1 MKYRKIVEGIFLERP
16 NRFVAKVVIGGEETT
31 CHVKNT
37 GRCKELLLPNVK
49 IFLEDHI
56 DNMRSRKY
64 RYSLIGVNKGERLIN
79 MDSQSPNKVI
89 IEALTTGRLK
99 LKTMPNLKTIKGE
112 KNFGNSRFDIFV
124 EDKDGKEG
132 FVEVKGV
139 TLENNGIA
147 MFPDAPTERGVKH
160 ILELIKAKETG
171 YEAYII
177 FLIQM
182 NNIKKFIPNMKT
194 HPEFGRILF
203 AAKEKGVQLIAIDST
218 VTKNGI
224 VAGERVP
231 IDLSNA
237 SGKSSMDEGVFS

>member
-1 MKYRKIVEGIFLERP
+1 MKYRKIVEGTFLERP
-16 NRFVAKVVIGGEETT
+16 NRFVAKVLVEGEETT

-64 RYSLIGVNKGERLIN
+64 RYSLIGVSKGERLIN

-89 IEALTTGRLK
+89 IEALTTGRVK
-99 LKTMPNLKTIKGE
+99 LESMANLKIIKGE
-112 KNFGNSRFDIFV
+112 KTFENSRFDIFV
-124 EDKDGKEG
+124 EDEDGKEG

-139 TLENNGIA
+139 TLENNNVA

-160 ILELIKAKETG
+160 ILELIKAKDAG
-171 YEAYII
+171 YEAYIV

-182 NNIKKFIPNMKT
+182 TDIKSFSPNMKT
-194 HPEFGRILF
+194 HPEFGEVLF
-203 AAKEKGVQLIAIDST
+203 KAREKGVHIIAIDST
-218 VTKNGI
+218 VTKDEI

-231 IDLSNA
+231 IDLSNVI
-237 SGKSSMDEGVFS
+237 SK